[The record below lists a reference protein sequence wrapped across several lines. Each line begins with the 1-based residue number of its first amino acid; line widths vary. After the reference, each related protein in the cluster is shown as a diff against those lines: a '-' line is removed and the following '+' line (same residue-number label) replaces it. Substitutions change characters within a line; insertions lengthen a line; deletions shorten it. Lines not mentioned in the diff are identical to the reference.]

1 MNIKEAKEQIKNAIS
16 AYLEKDELGEYV
28 IPVERQRPIFLLGAP
43 GIGKTAIISQIT
55 ADLNIG
61 LVNYSMTH
69 HTRQSALGLPFI
81 EKKVFDGKEYSISEY
96 TMSEIIASVYE
107 LMEKTGVKEG
117 ILFLD
122 EINCVS
128 ETLSPVMLQFLQYKT
143 FGCHKV
149 PAGWIVVTAGNP
161 PEYNKSV
168 REFDIATWDRLK
180 KIEIEPDFDTWKEY
194 AINMHTHP
202 AIISYLE
209 NKRDCFYKI
218 ESTPS
223 GKQFVT
229 ARGWSDLSD
238 IMRIY
243 EQKGIR
249 IDENLIKQYLQNSVV
264 SKNFALFYDLFVKY
278 KADYP
283 IDKILSGNATNETY
297 NKLKKA
303 QFDER
308 IALLDLLLSNI
319 GDTIGQILK
328 KENVLLELRQQIQQF
343 QKTCSCSLKKPVD
356 VFVSQIDEI
365 VNKIQRKNMASTIT
379 AEKRKVAMSVVAIM
393 KQCINDL
400 LGDNDDVLEKIKTV
414 YYDELAKF
422 KKKVASAQAEM
433 TNAFAFLEKAFGNGQ
448 EMLIF
453 VTGLT
458 INKDVARFIGKY
470 GCEKYYEY
478 NKRLLIYERQ
488 NEIVSK
494 IDELMSLDD

>member
-1 MNIKEAKEQIKNAIS
+1 MNIREAKEQIKNAIS

-180 KIEIEPDFDTWKEY
+180 KIEVEPDFDTWKEY
-194 AINMHTHP
+194 AINTHTHP

-209 NKRDCFYKI
+209 SKRDCFYKI

-243 EQKGIR
+243 EEKGIK

-264 SKNFALFYDLFVKY
+264 SKNFSLFYDLFVKY

-283 IDKILSGNATNETY
+283 VDQILGGRATDEIY
-297 NKLKKA
+297 KKLKKA
-303 QFDER
+303 QFGER
-308 IALLDLLLSNI
+308 IALIDLLLSNI
-319 GDTIGQILK
+319 GDTIGKILN
-328 KENVLLELRQQIQQF
+328 KESVLLELRQQIQQF
-343 QKTCSCSLKKPVD
+343 KKSRGCSLKKPVD
-356 VFVSQIDEI
+356 VFAAQIDEI
-365 VNKIQRKNMASTIT
+365 VNKMQRKNMASTIT
-379 AEKRKVAMSVVAIM
+379 AENRKVVMSVVAIM

-400 LGDNDDVLEKIKTV
+400 PGDNDDVLKKIKTV

-433 TNAFAFLEKAFGNGQ
+433 TNAFVFLEKAFGNGQ

-488 NEIVSK
+488 NEIISK

>member
-28 IPVERQRPIFLLGAP
+28 IPAERQRPIFLLGAP

-283 IDKILSGNATNETY
+283 IDKILSGNAADETY

-328 KENVLLELRQQIQQF
+328 KESVLLELRQQIQQF

-379 AEKRKVAMSVVAIM
+379 SEKRKVAMSVVAIM

-400 LGDNDDVLEKIKTV
+400 PGDNDDVLEKIKTV

>member
-343 QKTCSCSLKKPVD
+343 QKTCGCSLKKPVD

>member
-1 MNIKEAKEQIKNAIS
+1 MNIREAKEQIKNAIS

-149 PAGWIVVTAGNP
+149 PSGWIVVTAGNP

-243 EQKGIR
+243 EGKGIM
-249 IDENLIKQYLQNSVV
+249 IDENLIKQYLQNSGV

-278 KADYP
+278 RADYP
-283 IDKILSGNATNETY
+283 VDKILGGNATNETY
-297 NKLKKA
+297 KKLKKA

-343 QKTCSCSLKKPVD
+343 QKTCGCSLKKPVD

-365 VNKIQRKNMASTIT
+365 ANKIQRKNMASTIT

-400 LGDNDDVLEKIKTV
+400 PGDNDDVLEKIKTV

-488 NEIVSK
+488 NEIISK
-494 IDELMSLDD
+494 IDDLMSLDD

>member
-1 MNIKEAKEQIKNAIS
+1 
-16 AYLEKDELGEYV
+16 
-28 IPVERQRPIFLLGAP
+28 
-43 GIGKTAIISQIT
+43 
-55 ADLNIG
+55 
-61 LVNYSMTH
+61 
-69 HTRQSALGLPFI
+69 
-81 EKKVFDGKEYSISEY
+81 
-96 TMSEIIASVYE
+96 
-107 LMEKTGVKEG
+107 
-117 ILFLD
+117 
-122 EINCVS
+122 
-128 ETLSPVMLQFLQYKT
+128 
-143 FGCHKV
+143 
-149 PAGWIVVTAGNP
+149 
-161 PEYNKSV
+161 
-168 REFDIATWDRLK
+168 
-180 KIEIEPDFDTWKEY
+180 
-194 AINMHTHP
+194 MHTHP

-243 EQKGIR
+243 EGKGIR

-264 SKNFALFYDLFVKY
+264 SKNFALYYDLFVKY

-328 KENVLLELRQQIQQF
+328 KENVLLELRQQIRQF

-356 VFVSQIDEI
+356 IFVSQIDEI

-400 LGDNDDVLEKIKTV
+400 PGDNDDVLEKIKTV

-458 INKDVARFIGKY
+458 MNKDVARFIGKY

-494 IDELMSLDD
+494 IDEFMSLDD